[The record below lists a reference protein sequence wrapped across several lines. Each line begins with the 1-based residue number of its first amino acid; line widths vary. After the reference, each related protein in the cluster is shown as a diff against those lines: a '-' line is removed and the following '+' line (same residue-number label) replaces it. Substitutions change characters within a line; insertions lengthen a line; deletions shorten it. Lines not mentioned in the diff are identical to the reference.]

1 MSEKAKIFAFCNQK
15 GGVGKTTSAINI
27 AAGLALKGQSVLLI
41 DIDPQGNTTSG
52 LGIDKSKELVTIYN
66 ALFSEATLVS
76 TIRKTDIAGLD
87 IIPSNSDLSGA
98 EIELVPLM
106 AREFRLKNLLA
117 SLDPKYKYIFIDC
130 PPSLGLLSINALSAS
145 DFLLIPLQCEY
156 YALEGLAQLLEIFSL
171 IKKNLNPSLQIGGVL
186 LTMADF
192 RAKLTDQVINDVRNY
207 FKDKVFTSIIPRSV
221 KLSEAPSFG
230 KPGILYDKFS
240 RGSKSYLEAVDEF
253 LKRFGTNKNESKTPQ
268 LETKQEKAMEA
279 QT

>member
-1 MSEKAKIFAFCNQK
+1 MPEKAKIFSFCNQK
-15 GGVGKTTSAINI
+15 GGVGKTTSAINL
-27 AAGLALKGQSVLLI
+27 AAGLAQKGQSILLI
-41 DIDPQGNTTSG
+41 DLDPQGNSTSG
-52 LGIDKSKELVTIYN
+52 LGIDKSKELNTIYN
-66 ALFSEATLVS
+66 ALFSGSELSSV
-76 TIRKTDIAGLD
+76 IKKTDIVNLD
-87 IIPSNSDLSGA
+87 LIPSNSDLSGA

-106 AREFRLKNLLA
+106 AREFRLKNLL
-117 SLDPKYKYIFIDC
+117 STLERPYNYIFIDC

-156 YALEGLAQLLEIFSL
+156 YALEGLAQLLETFAL

-192 RAKLTDQVINDVRNY
+192 RAKLTDQVIDDVKDF
-207 FKDKVFTSIIPRSV
+207 FKDKVFHSIIPRSV
-221 KLSEAPSFG
+221 KLSEAPGFG

-253 LKRFGTNKNESKTPQ
+253 LKKFGAIENVTA
-268 LETKQEKAMEA
+268 EKAMEV